1 MEQLNSVII
10 PGIIGNARVQE
21 IGETEMVR
29 FSVATDYAFKNR
41 HGEAVIE
48 TTWHQVVAF
57 KGDRMPDFSTLV
69 KGAGVEIKGRLRNN
83 RFVDTN
89 GNERTVMEI
98 LANQITVLS

>member
-1 MEQLNSVII
+1 MEQLNQVII
-10 PGIIGNARVQE
+10 RGIVGNARIQE

-29 FSVATDYAFKNR
+29 FSVVTDYAYKNR
-41 HGEAVIE
+41 HGEAVID

-57 KGDRMPDFSTLV
+57 KSDRMPDFSSII

-98 LANQITVLS
+98 LANQITVL